1 MVMYADKFKNNTVNF
16 ITPEISLGGGK
27 GMLSVQTNIAAWNA
41 DRQLG
46 ITTKKKAKST
56 ERLSSGYKINRAAD
70 DAAGLSISE
79 KMRRQVRGLT
89 QAALNAQDGISM
101 VQTAEGA
108 MNEIHDMLHRMNEL
122 SVKAATGTLTDSDRR
137 MVDAEVQQL
146 KTEIDGISERT
157 TFNEISLFPE
167 GGHSPYTASQM
178 ESKNYELTYNLVDGS
193 MVVNSADDNTA
204 GVSRAG
210 VQAVSSGSVLADKI
224 ANELI
229 PNAGHQ
235 ILEAFPAL
243 KDAIGNDTIKLGLNV
258 SYIDGPNRTL
268 AYASF
273 RFYQNGKPFGMA
285 IKVDAADFKDADAQG
300 TGSRAEAL
308 RSTVAH
314 ELMHSVMQYT
324 LTDGMS
330 GRKGSKFPTW
340 FTEGTAQLAGGG
352 FATGW
357 NDALTFYANKLA
369 DANDTSQDANFR
381 KYIQYY
387 TMEGRPYGHG
397 YLAAAYAGYLTNIK
411 NGGTADVTGENIAAG
426 MNTIFKDLLNGKSLN
441 AALKDNSGYSEQ
453 ELKNLFRDGNA
464 NLVEFV
470 RKLSYEAKG
479 GAGSVIA
486 DALNVGGS
494 SLINTGGSD
503 SRFYVDSVFV
513 DLSGAE
519 EVGLQVGAEAGQH
532 IDVHLFQMNTMAL
545 GLEETNVRTTEAADN
560 AINAVKAAIIA
571 VSSAR
576 GYYGAIQ
583 NRLEHTINNLE
594 NVTENTTAAES
605 RIRDADIAEEMVRY
619 SNNQILMQAGTSMLA
634 QANQQS
640 QMILSLLG

>member
-1 MVMYADKFKNNTVNF
+1 
-16 ITPEISLGGGK
+16 
-27 GMLSVQTNIAAWNA
+27 MLSVQTNIAAWNA
-41 DRQLG
+41 ERQLG
-46 ITTKKKAKST
+46 ITTKKTAKST

-89 QAALNAQDGISM
+89 QATLNAQDGISM

-122 SVKAATGTLTDSDRR
+122 SVKAATGTLTDSDRM

-146 KTEIDGISERT
+146 KTEIDGITDRT
-157 TFNEISLFPE
+157 TFNEIDLFPDS
-167 GGHSPYTASQM
+167 GHSPYYASQM
-178 ESKNYELTYNLVDGS
+178 ESKNYELTYDLTNGS
-193 MVVNSADDNTA
+193 IAVNSMDGMNGAA
-204 GVSRAG
+204 GVSRA
-210 VQAVSSGSVLADKI
+210 VQPVSSGSVLADTI

-229 PNAGHQ
+229 PKAAKQ
-235 ILEAFPAL
+235 IMDAFPAL
-243 KDAIGNDTIKLGLNV
+243 NTAVGTDTIKLGLSV

-273 RFYQNGKPFGMA
+273 RFYNNGKPFGMA
-285 IKVDAADFKDADAQG
+285 IKVDAADFNAADAEG

-340 FTEGTAQLAGGG
+340 FAEGTAQLAGGG

-357 NDALTFYANKLA
+357 NDALTFYADKLTSE
-369 DANDTSQDANFR
+369 NDTSQDANFK

-387 TMEGRPYGHG
+387 TVAGRPYGHG
-397 YLAAAYAGYLTNIK
+397 YLAAAYAGYLSNIK
-411 NGGTADVTGENIAAG
+411 NGGSTAVTGQNIAAG
-426 MNTIFKDLLNGKSLN
+426 MNKIFEDLLNGKRLD

-453 ELKNLFRDGNA
+453 QLKDLFQNGDA
-464 NLVEFV
+464 DLVEFV
-470 RKLSYEAKG
+470 RKLSYESKG
-479 GAGSVIA
+479 GAGSVITN
-486 DALNVGGS
+486 ALNVGGS
-494 SLINTGGSD
+494 SLIDTNGSD

-513 DLSGAE
+513 DLSGPVE
-519 EVGLQVGAEAGQH
+519 IGLQVGAEAGQH
-532 IDVHLFQMNTMAL
+532 IEVNLFQMNTMAL
-545 GLEETNVRTTEAADN
+545 GLEETNVRTTEDADN
-560 AINAVKAAIIA
+560 AINAVKAAITA

-576 GYYGAIQ
+576 SYYGAIQ

-605 RIRDADIAEEMVRY
+605 RIRDADIAEEMVWF